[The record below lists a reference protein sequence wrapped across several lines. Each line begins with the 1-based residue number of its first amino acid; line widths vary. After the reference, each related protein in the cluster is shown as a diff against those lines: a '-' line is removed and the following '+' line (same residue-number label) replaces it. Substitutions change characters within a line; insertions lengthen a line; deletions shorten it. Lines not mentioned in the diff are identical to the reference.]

1 MPLENRIESGLW
13 RTLALYSISCAIS
26 SESVAYLEE
35 PAFRTGSGFFQCH
48 PLRLWEDMYGRDR
61 LYYHTGS
68 AYGQY
73 ALLSYDPDTGDGVVV
88 LTSGADG
95 VVDEHGIYA
104 ICGEIAQAVY
114 AAVEEDT

>member
-1 MPLENRIESGLW
+1 M
-13 RTLALYSISCAIS
+13 LANDGAYEGQVLLSP
-26 SESVAYLEE
+26 ESVAWMETPLDT
-35 PAFRTGSGFFQCH
+35 PVSDGRSTFLQCR
-48 PLRLWEDMYGRDR
+48 PLRYQEELYGREG

>member
-1 MPLENRIESGLW
+1 M
-13 RTLALYSISCAIS
+13 LANDGAYEGQVLLSP
-26 SESVAYLEE
+26 ESVAWMETPLDT
-35 PAFRTGSGFFQCH
+35 PVSDGRSTFLQCR
-48 PLRLWEDMYGRDR
+48 PLRYQEELYGREG

-73 ALLSYDPDTGDGVVV
+73 ALLSYD
-88 LTSGADG
+88 GADG

>member
-1 MPLENRIESGLW
+1 MSDG
-13 RTLALYSISCAIS
+13 S
-26 SESVAYLEE
+26 STFL
-35 PAFRTGSGFFQCH
+35 QCR
-48 PLRLWEDMYGRDR
+48 PLRYQDELYGRDG

-95 VVDEHGIYA
+95 AEDEHGIYA
-104 ICGEIAQAVY
+104 ICGEIAQAAY
-114 AAVEEDT
+114 AAIEEDT